1 VSAPAPALRYADALP
16 RSADLVIVGGG
27 VAGAATA
34 FFARRAGLQTVVL
47 EKRQA
52 IATLTTPVSAGAFRL
67 QFDNLEEIALVREG
81 IELYQ
86 NFAEAAELPGYDLGL
101 CQQGYLFC
109 TTTEAGARRQREW
122 VGDQHEWGLDDVEL
136 LSGDEA
142 RERFPYL
149 GPDVLQ
155 ARYRA
160 GDGWLQP
167 KKLTYGYALAS
178 RATICLEAPALGFE
192 RLGDRVVGVRTP
204 RGTIACGDV
213 VIAAGPYAGQ
223 LAALG
228 GLRLDLHPTIRQK
241 LILPEVPEVPPDAPM
256 TIDEETVAHWRP
268 ALRGAY
274 GLWTESGTPPT
285 EPTENPPPS
294 ADYAFGLLDPR
305 SPRALARISP
315 FWARVWE
322 RGVDWLLQAGQ
333 YSYTPDHRP
342 YLGPSKVPGLHLLC
356 GDSGHGIMASAG
368 SARLVIDLLTGRA
381 DPAANPF
388 RPDRPLVERPL
399 DIL

>member
-1 VSAPAPALRYADALP
+1 MASNRSLRYAHEPP

-34 FFARRAGLQTVVL
+34 FFARRAGLEVVIL
-47 EKRQA
+47 EKRPA
-52 IATLTTPVSAGAFRL
+52 IGTLTTPVSAGAFRL

-81 IELYQ
+81 IELYTS
-86 NFAEAAELPGYDLGL
+86 FAEAAELPGYDLGL
-101 CQQGYLFC
+101 RQQGYLFC
-109 TTTEAGARRQREW
+109 TTTEEGARRQREW

-142 RERFPYL
+142 RYRFPYL
-149 GPDVLQ
+149 APNVLQ

-167 KKLTYGYALAS
+167 KRLTYGYALAS
-178 RATICLEAPALGFE
+178 RATICLETPAVGFE
-192 RLGDRVVGVRTP
+192 CAGDRVVGVRTP

-213 VIAAGPYAGQ
+213 VNAAGPYAGP
-223 LAALG
+223 LAALA
-228 GLRLDLHPTIRQK
+228 GLELDLRPTIRQK
-241 LILPEVPEVPPDAPM
+241 LILPEVPEVPADAPM

-274 GLWTESGTPPT
+274 GLWTEPGTPPS
-285 EPTENPPPS
+285 EPMEDVPPS
-294 ADYAFGLLDPR
+294 AEYAFGLLDPR
-305 SPRALARISP
+305 SPRALARIAP
-315 FWARVWE
+315 FWTGVWE
-322 RGVDWLLQAGQ
+322 RGVDWVLQAGQ

-342 YLGPSKVPGLHLLC
+342 YLGPSPIPGLHLLC

-368 SARLVIDLLTGRA
+368 SARLVVDLITGRA
-381 DPAANPF
+381 DPTANSF
-388 RPDRPLVERPL
+388 RPDRPLVEREL